1 MFNDAEMFCSTGL
14 GGGAVLEEG
23 GALRG
28 GGALGVVMGE
38 VIEVVGF
45 DEAGVDC
52 N

>member
-1 MFNDAEMFCSTGL
+1 MFNDAEMFCWTGL
-14 GGGAVLEEG
+14 GGAVLEEG

>member
-23 GALRG
+23 GAL
-28 GGALGVVMGE
+28 GVVMGE